1 MDLQSSQL
9 ASGKRGSF
17 VKLAVFICFAMACA
31 LLIGS
36 LVMPS
41 RVKAD
46 IGAPATGQVAFAQ
59 VSRDG

>member
-17 VKLAVFICFAMACA
+17 VKLAVFLCFAVACA
-31 LLIGS
+31 LLVGS
-36 LVMPS
+36 LVLPS

-46 IGAPATGQVAFAQ
+46 IGARAIDQVAFAQ
-59 VSRDG
+59 LSRDN